1 MCVMSYDHKNTQE
14 PRPKAQWFNNWNG
27 SLATNNISKVSDYQ
41 QGVRNVTWIHDPRSG
56 ESSFFKLSRKRPKI
70 FSTQAVSCCLKSIA
84 GYLASTCNTPSSY
97 PINFNGDF
105 GP

>member
-1 MCVMSYDHKNTQE
+1 MGE
-14 PRPKAQWFNNWNG
+14 PLVLLKTLKQVKLTRETIN
-27 SLATNNISKVSDYQ
+27 LATSNISKGSEYNQ
-41 QGVRNVTWIHDPRSG
+41 RVRNITWIQDASSG

-84 GYLASTCNTPSSY
+84 GYLASTCDTPSSN
-97 PINFNGDF
+97 PINCNGDF